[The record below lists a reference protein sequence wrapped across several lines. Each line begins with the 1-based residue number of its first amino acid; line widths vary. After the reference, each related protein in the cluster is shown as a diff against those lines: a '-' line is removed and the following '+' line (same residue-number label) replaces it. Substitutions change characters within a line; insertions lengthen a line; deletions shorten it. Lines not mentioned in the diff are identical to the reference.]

1 MGLDHNIAQGTRCSV
16 RAFSNL
22 RKVGE
27 DRMSDSAMADES
39 QMTDTTADT
48 LKQLRQG
55 LLRVHKILLELER
68 TGYERAR
75 GRISN
80 SYEFL
85 QLVLKDP
92 WFDWL
97 HRLSELIVQI
107 DETLDTASSD
117 TPSTEEDALALITRA
132 KLLLAPSELG
142 SEFQKNYFLALQQSP
157 DVVLLH
163 SEMM

>member
-1 MGLDHNIAQGTRCSV
+1 MTNERASETTRES
-16 RAFSNL
+16 L
-22 RKVGE
+22 R
-27 DRMSDSAMADES
+27 
-39 QMTDTTADT
+39 
-48 LKQLRQG
+48 LLRQG
-55 LLRVHKILLELER
+55 LLRLHKTLLDLER
-68 TGYERAR
+68 RDYERAR

-107 DETLDTASSD
+107 DETLDTHDTDKPAS
-117 TPSTEEDALALITRA
+117 EADAGALIERVKT
-132 KLLLAPSELG
+132 LLAPAETG
-142 SEFQKNYFLALQQSP
+142 SQFQKNYFLALQQSP

-163 SEMM
+163 SEIMRLLGR

>member
-1 MGLDHNIAQGTRCSV
+1 
-16 RAFSNL
+16 
-22 RKVGE
+22 
-27 DRMSDSAMADES
+27 MSDFEMAEGS
-39 QMTDTTADT
+39 QMNDTTAET

-75 GRISN
+75 GKISN

-107 DETLDTASSD
+107 DETLAMVDSD
-117 TPSTEEDALALITRA
+117 KAATEDEALELVTQA
-132 KLLLAPSELG
+132 KLLLAPSESG

-163 SEMM
+163 SEVTRLLGDVKQKLT

>member
-1 MGLDHNIAQGTRCSV
+1 MANETVSETTRES
-16 RAFSNL
+16 L
-22 RKVGE
+22 R
-27 DRMSDSAMADES
+27 
-39 QMTDTTADT
+39 
-48 LKQLRQG
+48 LLRQT
-55 LLRVHKILLELER
+55 LLRLHKTLLDLER
-68 TGYERAR
+68 RDFERAH

-85 QLVLKDP
+85 QLALKDP

-107 DETLDTASSD
+107 DETLDTHSE
-117 TPSTEEDALALITRA
+117 TPATEADATALIERGRT
-132 KLLLAPSELG
+132 LLAPAETG

-163 SEMM
+163 SEVMRLLGR

>member
-1 MGLDHNIAQGTRCSV
+1 MSERASDLTRS
-16 RAFSNL
+16 ALKDL
-22 RKVGE
+22 RH
-27 DRMSDSAMADES
+27 
-39 QMTDTTADT
+39 
-48 LKQLRQG
+48 G
-55 LLRVHKILLELER
+55 LLRLHKLLLDLER
-68 TGYERAR
+68 RDFERAR

-107 DETLDTASSD
+107 DESLDTRD
-117 TPSTEEDALALITRA
+117 VENTLTEPDAKALVERA
-132 KLLLAPSELG
+132 KALLAPSESG
-142 SEFQKNYFLALQQSP
+142 TQFQKNYFLALQQSP

-163 SEMM
+163 SEVMRMLGR

>member
-1 MGLDHNIAQGTRCSV
+1 MTNE
-16 RAFSNL
+16 RAS
-22 RKVGE
+22 
-27 DRMSDSAMADES
+27 
-39 QMTDTTADT
+39 DTTRES
-48 LKQLRQG
+48 LKILRQG
-55 LLRVHKILLELER
+55 LLRLHKILLDLER
-68 TGYERAR
+68 RDYERAR

-107 DETLDTASSD
+107 DETLDTHDSDAPAS
-117 TPSTEEDALALITRA
+117 EADAAALLERA
-132 KLLLAPSELG
+132 KTLLSPSETG
-142 SEFQKNYFLALQQSP
+142 TEFQKNYFLALQQSP

-163 SEMM
+163 SDIMKLLGR

>member
-1 MGLDHNIAQGTRCSV
+1 
-16 RAFSNL
+16 
-22 RKVGE
+22 
-27 DRMSDSAMADES
+27 
-39 QMTDTTADT
+39 
-48 LKQLRQG
+48 LRQG
-55 LLRVHKILLELER
+55 LLRLHKILLELER
-68 TGYERAR
+68 TAYERAR

-97 HRLSELIVQI
+97 HHLSELIVQI
-107 DETLDTASSD
+107 DETLETANSD
-117 TPSTEEDALALITRA
+117 TPSREEDALALITRA
-132 KLLLAPSELG
+132 KLLLAPSESG

-163 SEMM
+163 SEMTRIFGKKAS

>member
-1 MGLDHNIAQGTRCSV
+1 MDNERASDGTRDS
-16 RAFSNL
+16 L
-22 RKVGE
+22 KV
-27 DRMSDSAMADES
+27 
-39 QMTDTTADT
+39 
-48 LKQLRQG
+48 LRQG
-55 LLRVHKILLELER
+55 LLRLHKTLLDLER
-68 TGYERAR
+68 RDYERAR

-107 DETLDTASSD
+107 DETLDPNSETPATEADATALM
-117 TPSTEEDALALITRA
+117 ERA
-132 KLLLAPSELG
+132 KALLAPAETG
-142 SEFQKNYFLALQQSP
+142 SQFQKNYFLALQQSP

-163 SEMM
+163 SEVMRLLGR

>member
-1 MGLDHNIAQGTRCSV
+1 MGEKQPSTATLD
-16 RAFSNL
+16 L
-22 RKVGE
+22 
-27 DRMSDSAMADES
+27 
-39 QMTDTTADT
+39 

-55 LLRVHKILLELER
+55 LLKLHKQLLDLER
-68 TGYERAR
+68 RGYERAR
-75 GRISN
+75 GPISN

-107 DETLDTASSD
+107 DETIDAVNNEEQPT
-117 TPSTEEDALALITRA
+117 TEEDARALIARA
-132 KLLLAPSELG
+132 GSLLSPAETG
-142 SEFQKNYFLALQQSP
+142 TEFQKNYFLAIQQSP

-163 SEMM
+163 ADLTRVLNSK

>member
-1 MGLDHNIAQGTRCSV
+1 MTNERASDATR
-16 RAFSNL
+16 
-22 RKVGE
+22 
-27 DRMSDSAMADES
+27 ES
-39 QMTDTTADT
+39 
-48 LKQLRQG
+48 LKLLRQG
-55 LLRVHKILLELER
+55 LLSLHKLLLDLER
-68 TGYERAR
+68 RDYERAR

-107 DETLDTASSD
+107 DETLDVNSE
-117 TPSTEEDALALITRA
+117 TPATEADAGALIERA
-132 KLLLAPSELG
+132 KTLLAPAETG
-142 SEFQKNYFLALQQSP
+142 SQFQKNYFLALQQSP

-163 SEMM
+163 SEVMRLLGR

>member
-1 MGLDHNIAQGTRCSV
+1 MDNERASDETRD
-16 RAFSNL
+16 NL
-22 RKVGE
+22 KV
-27 DRMSDSAMADES
+27 
-39 QMTDTTADT
+39 
-48 LKQLRQG
+48 LRLG
-55 LLRVHKILLELER
+55 LLRLHKALLDLER
-68 TGYERAR
+68 RDFERAR
-75 GRISN
+75 GRIGN

-107 DETLDTASSD
+107 DETLDPHSE
-117 TPSTEEDALALITRA
+117 TPATEDDAKALIERA
-132 KLLLAPSELG
+132 RTLLAPSESG

-163 SEMM
+163 SEVIKLLGR

>member
-1 MGLDHNIAQGTRCSV
+1 MLLD
-16 RAFSNL
+16 
-22 RKVGE
+22 
-27 DRMSDSAMADES
+27 
-39 QMTDTTADT
+39 
-48 LKQLRQG
+48 
-55 LLRVHKILLELER
+55 LER
-68 TGYERAR
+68 VGYERSR

-97 HRLSELIVQI
+97 HRLSELVVQI
-107 DETLDTASSD
+107 DETLDSFDSD
-117 TPSTEEDALALITRA
+117 TPVTENDALALITRA
-132 KLLLAPSELG
+132 KLLLAPSESG

-163 SEMM
+163 SEVVRVLGDAKPKTN

>member
-1 MGLDHNIAQGTRCSV
+1 MENERASDATRDS
-16 RAFSNL
+16 L
-22 RKVGE
+22 KV
-27 DRMSDSAMADES
+27 
-39 QMTDTTADT
+39 
-48 LKQLRQG
+48 LRQG
-55 LLRVHKILLELER
+55 LLRLHKTLLDLER
-68 TGYERAR
+68 RDYERAR
-75 GRISN
+75 GRIGN

-107 DETLDTASSD
+107 DETLDSHSE
-117 TPSTEEDALALITRA
+117 TPATEADAKALIERA
-132 KLLLAPSELG
+132 KALLVPAETG

-163 SEMM
+163 SEVIKLLGRE

>member
-1 MGLDHNIAQGTRCSV
+1 MEHER
-16 RAFSNL
+16 
-22 RKVGE
+22 
-27 DRMSDSAMADES
+27 
-39 QMTDTTADT
+39 MTDETRERVK
-48 LKQLRQG
+48 LLRQG
-55 LLRVHKILLELER
+55 LLRLHKTLLDLER
-68 TGYERAR
+68 RDFERAR
-75 GRISN
+75 GPIAN

-107 DETLDTASSD
+107 DETLDPNAETPATEADATALVER
-117 TPSTEEDALALITRA
+117 TKA
-132 KLLLAPSELG
+132 LLAPAETG

-163 SEMM
+163 SEVIRLLR

>member
-1 MGLDHNIAQGTRCSV
+1 
-16 RAFSNL
+16 
-22 RKVGE
+22 
-27 DRMSDSAMADES
+27 MAE
-39 QMTDTTADT
+39 QMLDTTRDSVMN
-48 LKQLRQG
+48 LRQG
-55 LLRVHKILLELER
+55 LLRLHKMLLDLER
-68 TGYERAR
+68 RGYERAR
-75 GRISN
+75 GRIGN

-107 DETLDTASSD
+107 DETLDTRDPEQPATD
-117 TPSTEEDALALITRA
+117 EDAHELVARA
-132 KLLLAPSELG
+132 KALLSPAESG

-163 SEMM
+163 SELMKLLGRTGNQDREL

>member
-1 MGLDHNIAQGTRCSV
+1 MASENVSEITR
-16 RAFSNL
+16 
-22 RKVGE
+22 
-27 DRMSDSAMADES
+27 DE
-39 QMTDTTADT
+39 
-48 LKQLRQG
+48 LKELRQG
-55 LLRVHKILLELER
+55 LLRLHKMLLDLER
-68 TGYERAR
+68 RGYERAR
-75 GRISN
+75 GQISN

-107 DETLDTASSD
+107 DEALDSRD
-117 TPSTEEDALALITRA
+117 PDHPMTEEDAQALLGRA
-132 KLLLAPSELG
+132 KSLLAPAESG

-163 SEMM
+163 AELMRMLGK